1 MQGKQLHKTALRLLL
16 FILLTAGLS
25 SLTLAHALRST
36 DIHVPGGIVSSEDDF
51 SEALGGHVII
61 GKEHKV
67 TLLRDVILDAPLI
80 IRGGEYVL
88 DGAGCR
94 MIRGFENGD
103 LIVISD
109 KAKIEFGV
117 PKKESSD
124 ASLMITGGIVTKQ
137 DSAGGFSCSA
147 EIDTGIDPTKVDGAL
162 VRVTGGAEVTVYFG
176 TELLN
181 NHSVSSGGGIVCEG
195 GSLILASSVVKDCS
209 SDADGGCV
217 FVGKDG
223 SFSMLYG
230 EVSGGM
236 SQANGGNLAIAQGGE
251 AVISSGTL
259 SGGCSVQNGGG
270 IYAEGE
276 LLMQECTITGNKAQ
290 KGGGIYYAGDNTVAS
305 ASITENESELGGGIY
320 HAAGALKLVAIGV
333 EKNVAIAG
341 AGLYNAATVVIDDC
355 MIGSNTATGEG
366 GGVFNAANATLTLQG
381 GTIGLNQAAYG
392 GGLFNCGVVEG
403 KSSSI
408 STNKGGLGSG
418 IANVGI
424 LYFYRGFYCSTGN
437 PILLIPSN
445 GKNGTI
451 TLMEEILPANAP
463 TVIPGIA
470 VDDGYV
476 EKYNLSASLL
486 TGEGELVAKAAEHIL
501 VQKQG
506 NTSYRLNEEG
516 IVKMQI
522 NWLLPILV
530 GVSLAVAAVVTV
542 MIRRHRSKA
551 K

>member
-1 MQGKQLHKTALRLLL
+1 MQEKQLCKTALRILLL
-16 FILLTAGLS
+16 ILLTTGLM
-25 SLTLAHALRST
+25 SLTLTHALVLTEVR
-36 DIHVPGGIVSSEDDF
+36 VPGGIVSSDDDF
-51 SEALGGHVII
+51 SEALGGNVMI
-61 GKEHKV
+61 GKDHKI
-67 TLLRDVILDAPLI
+67 TLLRDVILEAPLI
-80 IRGGEYVL
+80 IRGGEYVF

-94 MIRGFENGD
+94 IIRGFEDGD
-103 LIVISD
+103 LIVVSD
-109 KAKIEFGV
+109 KAKVEFGV
-117 PKKESSD
+117 SKKESDD

-137 DSAGGFSCSA
+137 DLTGGFSYSL
-147 EIDTGIDPTKVDGAL
+147 EIDTGIDPEKVDGAL
-162 VRVTGGAEVTVYFG
+162 VCVTGSAEVTVYFG
-176 TELLN
+176 TELYN
-181 NHSVSSGGGIVCEG
+181 NHSVSNGGGIVCEG

-217 FVGKDG
+217 YVGKDG

-230 EVSGGM
+230 EVSGGI
-236 SQANGGNLAIAQGGE
+236 SRTGGGNLAIAHGGE

-259 SGGCSVQNGGG
+259 SNGCAVKNGGG

-276 LLMQECTITGNKAQ
+276 LLMQECTVTGNKAE
-290 KGGGIYYAGDNTVAS
+290 KGGGIYYAGDNTVTS
-305 ASITENESELGGGIY
+305 ASVSENEADFGGGIY
-320 HAAGALKLVAIGV
+320 HAAGELKLIAIGA
-333 EKNVAIAG
+333 EDNRAIVG

-366 GGVFNAANATLTLQG
+366 GGIYNASNAILTLQG

-392 GGLFNCGVVEG
+392 GGLFNCGTVEG

-418 IANVGI
+418 IANVGVLNI
-424 LYFYRGFYCSTGN
+424 YRNFYCSGGN
-437 PILLIPSN
+437 PILLIPDED
-445 GKNGTI
+445 GNGTI
-451 TLMEEILPANAP
+451 TLMEEILTSSAP

-476 EKYNLSASLL
+476 EKYNLTVPLL
-486 TGEGELVAKAAEHIL
+486 TGESEYVAKAAECIL

-506 NTSYRLNEEG
+506 NTSYRLNEDG

-530 GVSLAVAAVVTV
+530 GVSLAIAAVVTV
-542 MIRRHRSKA
+542 LIRRYRCKT